1 MLDPKRIRQARKET
15 GLSQKGFAE
24 KLGKCEDTIRGYE
37 SGRHVPPDHVMDE
50 IAEITGRRPEWFVK
64 GVEIDR
70 APSSVVEARAARS
83 YDPDEPAVPTGLQ
96 RLIDMG
102 LPLRH
107 DELQT
112 LVAYAD
118 PVDPTRGARGAVG
131 WTPGQWLDV
140 LLEERQRGSGRE
152 R

>member
-70 APSSVVEARAARS
+70 PGEAKYHS
-83 YDPDEPAVPTGLQ
+83 MPG
-96 RLIDMG
+96 IS
-102 LPLRH
+102 LPIML
-107 DELQT
+107 
-112 LVAYAD
+112 
-118 PVDPTRGARGAVG
+118 P
-131 WTPGQWLDV
+131 
-140 LLEERQRGSGRE
+140 
-152 R
+152 